1 MIMIYCKVPLLC
13 MIFTARFSI
22 GIDPRVPR
30 SQVIVPAGGPTADF
44 TYAASTV
51 TIPAV
56 DEPWPPYEHALTMRT
71 EDIVAA
77 MRRTMRKLPQLR
89 YACGRMRQA

>member
-1 MIMIYCKVPLLC
+1 M
-13 MIFTARFSI
+13 
-22 GIDPRVPR
+22 PR

-44 TYAASTV
+44 TFAASTV

-71 EDIVAA
+71 EDIVTA
-77 MRRTMRKLPQLR
+77 MRRAMRKLPQLR
-89 YACGRMRQA
+89 YVWSDRVRHSIN